1 MCEAMPTWMFT
12 SPAVVIVRMPVSQVS
27 RSPVCGT
34 GSQRYWP
41 SEITSGST
49 YGAVFQ
55 QGRSIFANR
64 CVCLTD
70 GRMR

>member
-1 MCEAMPTWMFT
+1 MWLAMPTWVFT

-27 RSPVCGT
+27 ASSPCGT

-49 YGAVFQ
+49 FGADFQ
-55 QGRSIFANR
+55 
-64 CVCLTD
+64 
-70 GRMR
+70 